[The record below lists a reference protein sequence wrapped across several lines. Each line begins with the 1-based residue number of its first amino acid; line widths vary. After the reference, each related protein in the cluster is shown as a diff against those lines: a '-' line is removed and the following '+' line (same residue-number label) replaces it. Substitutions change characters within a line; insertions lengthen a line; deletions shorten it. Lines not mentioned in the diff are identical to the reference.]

1 MRLGLIGDIHADVR
15 ALEAALRRL
24 DALGVAGIVCTGDL
38 VGYGDEPDAA
48 VALVKDRGI
57 PSVRGNHD
65 RYALES
71 RRLLGPRGWRPA
83 QLRNDTWEFLE
94 TLPTH
99 RLIDQDGRRLALY
112 HGSPRSDLEFVSP
125 YKPLPESVH
134 QFWEETDA
142 QILIL
147 GHTHIPMI
155 DRQPRGTIIN
165 PGSVL
170 SNPSIQTSH
179 SFAVVD
185 LESQAVRVYDIRLG
199 HVIRRDPVTLPDLE

>member
-24 DALGVAGIVCTGDL
+24 DAMGVTSIVCTGDL

-48 VALVKDRGI
+48 VALVRDRGI
-57 PSVRGNHD
+57 PCIRGNHD
-65 RYALES
+65 RSALES
-71 RRLLGPRGWRPA
+71 RRLLGPRGWGPA
-83 QLRNDTWEFLE
+83 RLLDDTWEYLE
-94 TLPTH
+94 ALPTH
-99 RLIDQDGRRLALY
+99 RRIDHGGRVLAVY

-134 QFWEETDA
+134 QFWAETDA
-142 QILIL
+142 RMLVL

-155 DRQPRGTIIN
+155 DRQPQGTIVN
-165 PGSVL
+165 PGSILGAPGV
-170 SNPSIQTSH
+170 QTSH
-179 SFAVVD
+179 SFAVVEVET
-185 LESQAVRVYDIRLG
+185 LAVRVYDIRLG